1 MVKVKYKFG
10 RGKIYLEVGVLGS
23 KYYYWFPKVGLH
35 KRFHLRQI
43 FYRPIHHKAYRDYL
57 IPHYVRKHGWKEEE
71 LKDELVRE
79 KLGILVLTEAEYYE
93 QLSKA
98 C

>member
-1 MVKVKYKFG
+1 MVKVKWKFERG
-10 RGKIYLEVGVLGS
+10 RVYLEVGVLGT

-35 KRFHLRQI
+35 KRFHPRQI
-43 FYRPIHHKAYRDYL
+43 FYRPIHHKAYKDNL
-57 IPHYVRKHGWKEEE
+57 ISHYVKAEGWIEGE
-71 LKDELVRE
+71 LDDKIVRE
-79 KLGILVLTEAEYYE
+79 KLGILVLTEEDYYE

>member
-1 MVKVKYKFG
+1 MVKVKYKFERG
-10 RGKIYLEVGVLGS
+10 RVYLEVGVLGS

-35 KRFHLRQI
+35 KRFHPRQI
-43 FYRPIHHKAYRDYL
+43 FCRPIHHKAYKDNL
-57 IPHYVRKHGWKEEE
+57 ISHYVKAEGWIEGE
-71 LKDELVRE
+71 LDDKIVRE
-79 KLGILVLTEAEYYE
+79 KLGILVLTETEYYE

>member
-1 MVKVKYKFG
+1 MVKVKYKFERG
-10 RGKIYLEVGVLGS
+10 RVYLEVGVLGT

-35 KRFHLRQI
+35 KRFHPRQI
-43 FYRPIHHKAYRDYL
+43 FSRPIHHKAYKDNL
-57 IPHYVRKHGWKEEE
+57 ISHYVKAEDWIEGE
-71 LKDELVRE
+71 LDDKIVRE
-79 KLGILVLTEAEYYE
+79 KLGIQALTWEEYYE